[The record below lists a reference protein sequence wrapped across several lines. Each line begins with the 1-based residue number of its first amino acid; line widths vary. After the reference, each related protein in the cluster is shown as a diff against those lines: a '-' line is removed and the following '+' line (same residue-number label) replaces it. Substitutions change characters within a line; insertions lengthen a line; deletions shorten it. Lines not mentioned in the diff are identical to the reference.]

1 MRGLAIIVAIAL
13 VGSSCVASSIQR
25 DPISRE
31 TEIRQ
36 SRPRLEAER
45 FDSQEH
51 DPALASAFL
60 AADLKAERAVGNV
73 PRDSEFILRFWQ
85 VKKKILQRELDID
98 WQSPAELNPDIAY
111 GPYGQPQITETEH
124 ATIVSLVR
132 QRAVGTDEE
141 VVGAWRTF
149 EGVVF
154 VATRGATSGDLRH
167 YELQGCEDTW
177 TMVAVHDVCEYPEAS
192 EVSPAKESAR

>member
-1 MRGLAIIVAIAL
+1 MSRLAVGVAIAIL
-13 VGSSCVASSIQR
+13 GSSCVASSIPR

-45 FDSQEH
+45 FDPQEH

-73 PRDSEFILRFWQ
+73 PRDGGFIFRFWQ
-85 VKKKILQRELDID
+85 VKKQILHEAFDID
-98 WQSPAELNPDIAY
+98 WQSPADLNPGIVYDS
-111 GPYGQPQITETEH
+111 YGQPQLTETER

-132 QRAVGTDEE
+132 GRTEGTDEE

-154 VATRGATSGDLRH
+154 VATRGGASGDLRH
-167 YELQGCEDTW
+167 YELHGCEQTW
-177 TMVAVHDVCEYPEAS
+177 TIVAVHDVCEVP
-192 EVSPAKESAR
+192 VR

>member
-1 MRGLAIIVAIAL
+1 M
-13 VGSSCVASSIQR
+13 ASSIQR

-36 SRPRLEAER
+36 ARPRLEAER
-45 FDSQEH
+45 FDSQEQ
-51 DPALASAFL
+51 DPALASAFQ

-73 PRDSEFILRFWQ
+73 PRDEQFVFRFWHA
-85 VKKKILQRELDID
+85 KKKILERDFGIH
-98 WQSPAELNPDIAY
+98 WQSPAELNPGIAY
-111 GPYGQPQITETEH
+111 ASYGQPQLTDTEH

-132 QRAVGTDEE
+132 QRTVGTDED

-154 VATRGATSGDLRH
+154 VATRASASGDVRH
-167 YELQGCEDTW
+167 YELHGCEDTW
-177 TMVAVHDVCEYPEAS
+177 TIVAVYDVCEYPERT
-192 EVSPAKESAR
+192 EVGARDGAR